1 MHQGHF
7 NPLGFNCMGGVFII
21 TPPFLKGVGVLNI
34 QGYGGILEFIIS
46 YIVLNSSNARNH

>member
-1 MHQGHF
+1 M
-7 NPLGFNCMGGVFII
+7 
-21 TPPFLKGVGVLNI
+21 GVLKI

>member
-1 MHQGHF
+1 MY
-7 NPLGFNCMGGVFII
+7 GGVFII

-46 YIVLNSSNARNH
+46 YILLNSCVPLFY